1 MPGDEVPSSPGPRSS
16 CLLAGSCQGACP
28 SALTRRSLCVLPE
41 WVFVGLVI
49 LGVFLFFVLVGIC
62 WCQCCPHSCCCY
74 VRCPCCPDSCC
85 CPQACEYGAVA
96 VHPHSLLG
104 LLPSRPPPPPHVT
117 HSRSSPLRGAPPP
130 GAHHPC
136 LPFATIH
143 LSMLLVHACHPAFG
157 VFVDTND
164 DRKGRFRMA
173 RLRVRPLPSLW
184 GIRTRGEGAASGHAP
199 GRACRPPPGTIWPWM
214 GCIYS
219 GAQMVRGETSSQV
232 HVLT

>member
-1 MPGDEVPSSPGPRSS
+1 MPGDEVPSSPGRRSS

-104 LLPSRPPPPPHVT
+104 LLPSRPPPLPMSLIPDTAPCGEPHLPELTVLVCLSPPFTSPCFLSTPVT
-117 HSRSSPLRGAPPP
+117 RRLG
-130 GAHHPC
+130 C
-136 LPFATIH
+136 LLT
-143 LSMLLVHACHPAFG
+143 LM
-157 VFVDTND
+157 T
-164 DRKGRFRMA
+164 
-173 RLRVRPLPSLW
+173 
-184 GIRTRGEGAASGHAP
+184 T
-199 GRACRPPPGTIWPWM
+199 GRAGSGWR
-214 GCIYS
+214 GC
-219 GAQMVRGETSSQV
+219 G
-232 HVLT
+232 